1 MDQNSAVRF
10 RRAIFGSTNPFC
22 QIFLKRVGVTE
33 NVWRPKI
40 GDSHPAQRRR
50 ARHGWRL
57 TSGRCLSLHLV
68 CSVQTRWGQND
79 AGGNGKMS
87 GGGWGNCGCG
97 WVIMGKTQF
106 WEEKN
111 VVSFQPPPMILTCE
125 ANDFHIQT
133 LRLDPCKIVFVTGI
147 F

>member
-1 MDQNSAVRF
+1 MQPLKVLIGDRQLPAWF
-10 RRAIFGSTNPFC
+10 ETWPIYGPKQCCTLPALLFWAIFGSTNPFC
-22 QIFLKRVGVTE
+22 QIFSKRVGVTE

-111 VVSFQPPPMILTCE
+111 VVSF
-125 ANDFHIQT
+125 
-133 LRLDPCKIVFVTGI
+133 RR
-147 F
+147 